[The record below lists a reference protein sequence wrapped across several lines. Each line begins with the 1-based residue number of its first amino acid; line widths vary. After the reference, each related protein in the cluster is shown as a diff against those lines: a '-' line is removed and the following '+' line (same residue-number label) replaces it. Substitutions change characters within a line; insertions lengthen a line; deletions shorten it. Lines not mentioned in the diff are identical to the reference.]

1 MRAMSLFHSLRSSPW
16 LAKLALLWLV
26 LTLGVAVASP
36 VVHPQEELVIC
47 SGIGMQK
54 VVLNDDGSTSTSS
67 SAVEGMS
74 CPLCLMA
81 AALPIST
88 LSTAEQPRYLS
99 HVLHSTATAQLVAVR
114 AAPLPARGPPRI

>member
-1 MRAMSLFHSLRSSPW
+1 MSLFHSLRSSPW
-16 LAKLALLWLV
+16 LAKLALLWFV

-47 SGIGMQK
+47 SGMGMQK
-54 VVLNDDGSTSTSS
+54 VVLNDDGSTSS

-81 AALPIST
+81 MALPAST
-88 LSTAEQPRYLS
+88 LPTLEQPRYLS
-99 HVLHSTATAQLVAVR
+99 HVLHSTITAQLVAIR